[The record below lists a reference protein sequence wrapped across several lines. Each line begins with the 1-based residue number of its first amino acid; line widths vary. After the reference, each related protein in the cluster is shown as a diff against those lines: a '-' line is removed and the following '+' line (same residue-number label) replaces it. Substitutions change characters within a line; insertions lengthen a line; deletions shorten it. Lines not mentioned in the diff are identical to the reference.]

1 MPDSPDVLTPK
12 KRGSRSLAVVIPVLI
27 VLFFIIDYFI
37 RGAREFSPTKV
48 TGVLLW
54 ALQFIVLLL
63 ALILLFVLGRNL
75 ARLYL
80 ERKRKVVGSHFKTK
94 LVFFFTA
101 LAFIPTFLLLVF
113 AGTLLNRNVE
123 QWFKLDYNRI
133 LEDTKAVA
141 DGFYVTTSDLTL
153 HYAQQLGEAIQRQNL
168 GAAENRAAHARCPGL
183 TLYAGHA
190 RFCTDKAVRV
200 GSRLRIH
207 KEGLTWEVR
216 VTRLPAQRGPAAQAA
231 LCYQEEEDARLRRE
245 AHIAE
250 LRLLRQALP
259 PQPQARPTKRDR
271 RLIQRFTG
279 Q

>member
-1 MPDSPDVLTPK
+1 MPESPDVLTPK
-12 KRGSRSLAVVIPVLI
+12 KRSSRILAVVIPVLI

-37 RGAREFSPTKV
+37 RGAREFSPSKV

-75 ARLYL
+75 SRLYL

-101 LAFIPTFLLLVF
+101 LSFIPTFLLLVF

-123 QWFKLDYNRI
+123 QWFKLDYSRI

-153 HYAQQLGEAIQRQNL
+153 HYAQQLSEAILRQNL
-168 GAAENRAAHARCPGL
+168 NAAENRTALENLVKEKLREYQLDEIGIIQ
-183 TLYAGHA
+183 G
-190 RFCTDKAVRV
+190 DAV
-200 GSRLRIH
+200 
-207 KEGLTWEVR
+207 
-216 VTRLPAQRGPAAQAA
+216 P
-231 LCYQEEEDARLRRE
+231 
-245 AHIAE
+245 
-250 LRLLRQALP
+250 
-259 PQPQARPTKRDR
+259 
-271 RLIQRFTG
+271 QRFNPG
-279 Q
+279 

>member
-1 MPDSPDVLTPK
+1 VPDAPDVLTPK
-12 KRGSRSLAVVIPVLI
+12 KRGSRILAVVIPVLI

-113 AGTLLNRNVE
+113 AGNLLNRNVE
-123 QWFKLDYNRI
+123 QGSSSI
-133 LEDTKAVA
+133 T
-141 DGFYVTTSDLTL
+141 
-153 HYAQQLGEAIQRQNL
+153 
-168 GAAENRAAHARCPGL
+168 AA
-183 TLYAGHA
+183 
-190 RFCTDKAVRV
+190 F
-200 GSRLRIH
+200 SR
-207 KEGLTWEVR
+207 T
-216 VTRLPAQRGPAAQAA
+216 P
-231 LCYQEEEDARLRRE
+231 
-245 AHIAE
+245 
-250 LRLLRQALP
+250 
-259 PQPQARPTKRDR
+259 RPWPTAS
-271 RLIQRFTG
+271 T
-279 Q
+279 